1 MRLSIASLTII
12 PIVPL
17 VIPSPELPVWLLDYS
32 HRCDCPSNTTATS
45 PILWRQLCWKL
56 CHFYICFS
64 QSSLASDVTT
74 PPKPYQNQLYLH
86 AAIRN
91 PCPLT
96 SCLDSI
102 PHEWQLLPLNML
114 LFPWLLLLSP
124 GFIYSLA
131 VLSPVSD
138 IQGLLRDP
146 CKAFFISL
154 KNSQSDLIHCYDFKC
169 YLY

>member
-17 VIPSPELPVWLLDYS
+17 VVPSPESPVWLLDYS

-45 PILWRQLCWKL
+45 PFLWRQLCWKL
-56 CHFYICFS
+56 YHFYICFS

-74 PPKPYQNQLYLH
+74 PPRLYQNQLYLH

-102 PHEWQLLPLNML
+102 PHKWQRLPLNML
-114 LFPWLLLLSP
+114 LFPWLLLLSL
-124 GFIYSLA
+124 GFYLLTGCSFSRLCRPRVAQGSL
-131 VLSPVSD
+131 
-138 IQGLLRDP
+138 QGLLHFLKKFSKRSH
-146 CKAFFISL
+146 SL
-154 KNSQSDLIHCYDFKC
+154 LW
-169 YLY
+169 L